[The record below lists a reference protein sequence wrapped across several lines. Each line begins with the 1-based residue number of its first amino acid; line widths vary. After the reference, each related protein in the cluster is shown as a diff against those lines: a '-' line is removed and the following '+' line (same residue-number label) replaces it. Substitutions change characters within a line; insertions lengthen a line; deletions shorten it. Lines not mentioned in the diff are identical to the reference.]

1 MESSAQ
7 IKQLQRIKIDHKL
20 NASEENA
27 INYAIRYIKQNE
39 LNDPPKMVYRS
50 TTKKEVTEYD
60 NYTFYTIH
68 ITTATTDV
76 DVDTLTVLAP
86 TAEQA
91 LNEALNKYGSDYI
104 YDIVET
110 GMYLC
115 IVSTDICNRS

>member
-39 LNDPPKMVYRS
+39 LNDPSEMVYRS

-60 NYTFYTIH
+60 NVYILHNTH
-68 ITTATTDV
+68 
-76 DVDTLTVLAP
+76 
-86 TAEQA
+86 
-91 LNEALNKYGSDYI
+91 NHSHYG
-104 YDIVET
+104 
-110 GMYLC
+110 
-115 IVSTDICNRS
+115 RRR